1 MSDPVLGHYHF
12 IPWVRQGIAL
22 AVTAPDDPAKPAD
35 VRPEI
40 DASVN
45 VVATKNRTP
54 AAPQPAGVAVKLH
67 GHGDVVGFD
76 RAQVIKTEPRH
87 GTPNFEPNYFAGIEF
102 DQPDFP
108 WLFMP
113 AAPNGE
119 QLRPWLS
126 LIVLA
131 ATEFSIPK
139 DPPIPMP
146 RIEVTDLRALPD
158 LSESWAWAHA
168 QVTGDLP
175 AKALGDIMKH
185 DPGRASSR
193 LLCPRKLDA
202 DTHYTAFL
210 VPAFE
215 AGRLAGI
222 GADLSAA
229 LKTVPAWPP
238 TGGQTSLVLP
248 VYYQFEFT
256 TSDRGDFESLVRQLQ
271 PRVLPP
277 ELGFRP
283 MDASQPFP
291 PDFPGAGADPLLLAG
306 ALRPV
311 PPDGWIEPPWNDPG
325 KSNFQN
331 ALAPLINLTSP
342 STDDPDNPNVG
353 GPNNGDPAVV
363 PPIYGR
369 WHAAVTSVQVGAS
382 GWVDDLNLDPR
393 TRSMAGFGTR
403 VVDHQRVPLMA
414 SAWQQVAGIE
424 RANQILRQAQLARAA
439 MVAAVAKHFQAASPE
454 ALLGLTQRIH
464 SKIAASPLTVR
475 GTITQSRLPV
485 RALSG
490 AFRRVARPLG
500 PIRRR
505 QGATAIP
512 TGQLVARLNSGDI
525 ALVPPP
531 HPPGGM
537 VSLDDISDQLFPSW
551 IPAWLRPF
559 LKYAFWF
566 LVAFA
571 LVLGF
576 LIIVVGALLGLL
588 AVAIGIA
595 IAVAGAL
602 IALALR
608 LRGSWMVPDEVRFTN
623 ITPATINA
631 VPPRPVFQIVPA
643 GQPIPPGPPGGAD
656 SPDAASFRIAAV
668 GVGGA
673 LQAPPP
679 DSPPP
684 PPVDTVAL
692 QTTILS
698 RVDPMVTVPA
708 RIAAVVQI
716 SPNLAWHPSDP
727 IAPVMAYPVFPQPMY
742 LPLRDL
748 SQDYLLPGLK
758 AVPPDTLTLLE
769 TNEVFVESYMVGL
782 CHEMSR
788 QLLWNEFPTDQRGT
802 YFRQFWDVRS
812 YVPTAADP
820 PDPDALKEKLRDIRP
835 IDQWPKNQP
844 LGSNQNRAEV
854 KPGNLVLLV
863 RGELLRRYPNAI
875 IYACHAQWGA
885 EGQPRQLS
893 SAELYPLFRGTLDPD
908 VTFFGFDLSEDA
920 ARGGDQAQG
929 GDPGWFFVFQ
939 QVPSEPRFGLEPTPK
954 DPVVTWADLAWSDF
968 AFTPSTA
975 GAPIFAQTSVAPQ
988 NVNLQIGPDNAD
1000 DNKNAWGKDS
1010 AQTAYIAFRRP
1021 ARIAIHS
1028 DLMLPKR
1035 QAA

>member
-1 MSDPVLGHYHF
+1 MSDPLLGHYHF
-12 IPWVRQGIAL
+12 IPSVRQGIAL
-22 AVTAPDDPAKPAD
+22 AVTTADDPANPAD
-35 VRPEI
+35 VRPEL
-40 DASVN
+40 DASVQ
-45 VVATKNRTP
+45 VVATKNGT
-54 AAPQPAGVAVKLH
+54 AASPQPAGVAVRLH

-87 GTPNFEPNYFAGIEF
+87 GTPNFEPNYFVGIEF
-102 DQPDFP
+102 DQPGFP
-108 WLFMP
+108 WLFTP

-119 QLRPWLS
+119 RQLRPWMS

-146 RIEVTDLRALPD
+146 RIEVTDLHALPD
-158 LSESWAWAHA
+158 LSQSWAWAHA

-175 AKALGDIMKH
+175 ADSLRDIMKN
-185 DPGRASSR
+185 DPGRATSR
-193 LLCPRKLDA
+193 LLCPRKLDP

-210 VPAFE
+210 VPSFE

-222 GADLSAA
+222 GADVSMAP
-229 LKTVPAWPP
+229 KTVPAWSAAA
-238 TGGQTSLVLP
+238 QTPLVLP

-277 ELGFRP
+277 ELGFRAL
-283 MDASQPFP
+283 DASKPFP
-291 PDFPGAGADPLLLAG
+291 PDFPGAGDDPLLLAG

-311 PPDGWIEPPWNDPG
+311 PPAGWVEPPWNDPG

-331 ALAPLINLTSP
+331 ALTPLINLTSP
-342 STDDPDNPNVG
+342 ATDDPDYPNVG

-369 WHAAVTSVQVGAS
+369 WHAGVTSVQPGAP
-382 GWVDDLNLDPR
+382 GWVNDVNLDPR

-403 VVDHQRVPLMA
+403 VVDNHRVPLMA

-424 RANQILRQAQLARAA
+424 RANQLLRQAQLARGA
-439 MVAAVAKHFQAASPE
+439 MVAAFSKHFQAAGPE

-464 SKIAASPLTVR
+464 SKIAASPQTVR
-475 GTITQSRLPV
+475 GTIAQSRLPV

-490 AFRRVARPLG
+490 AFRRATRPLG

-505 QGATAIP
+505 QGATAVPI
-512 TGQLVARLNSGDI
+512 GQLAGRLNSGEVT
-525 ALVPPP
+525 LVPPP

-537 VSLDDISDQLFPSW
+537 VSLDDISDQLYPSW

-566 LVAFA
+566 LIALAIVAA
-571 LVLGF
+571 F
-576 LIIVVGALLGLL
+576 LIIVIGALLGLL
-588 AVAIGIA
+588 AIAVGIA

-602 IALALR
+602 IALALA
-608 LRGSWMVPDEVRFTN
+608 LRGAWIVPDEVRFTN
-623 ITPATINA
+623 ITPATVKA
-631 VPPRPVFQIVPA
+631 VPPRPVFQIMPA
-643 GQPIPPGPPGGAD
+643 GQPIPPGSPGPAD
-656 SPDAASFRIAAV
+656 SADAAAFRAAA
-668 GVGGA
+668 GRLAGA

-679 DSPPP
+679 DAPPP
-684 PPVDTVAL
+684 PPADIPAL
-692 QTTILS
+692 QTTILI

-708 RIAAVVQI
+708 RMAALVQI
-716 SPNLAWHPSDP
+716 SPTLPWHPSDP
-727 IAPVMAYPVFPQPMY
+727 IAPVMAYPEFTQPMY

-758 AVPPDTLTLLE
+758 FVPPDTLTLLE
-769 TNEVFVESYMVGL
+769 TNEAFVEAYMLGL

-788 QLLWNEFPTDQRGT
+788 QLLWNEYPTDQRGT
-802 YFRQFWDVRS
+802 YFQQFWDVRS
-812 YVPTAADP
+812 YVPTPTDP
-820 PDPDALKEKLRDIRP
+820 TDPDALKEKLRDIRP
-835 IDQWPKNQP
+835 IHQWPKDQP

-875 IYACHAQWGA
+875 IYACHAQWGG
-885 EGQPRQLS
+885 EGQPRTLS
-893 SAELYPLFRGTLDPD
+893 DAEMYPLFRGTMDPD
-908 VTFFGFDLSEDA
+908 VTFFGFDLTEDA

-929 GDPGWFFVFQ
+929 GDPGWFFIFQ
-939 QVPSEPRFGLEPTPK
+939 QAPSEPRFGMEPTPK
-954 DPVVTWADLAWSDF
+954 DPVATWADLAWSDF
-968 AFTPSTA
+968 AFAPSTA
-975 GAPIFAQTSVAPQ
+975 GAPIFAQTSVDPQ
-988 NVNLQIGPDNAD
+988 NVKLQVGPDNAD
-1000 DNKNAWGKDS
+1000 DTNNAWGKDS
-1010 AQTAYIAFRRP
+1010 AQTAYILFRRP
-1021 ARIAIHS
+1021 ARIAIHA
-1028 DLMLPKR
+1028 DLMLPR
-1035 QAA
+1035 RPAA